1 MLVVARAHSK
11 QELGKKLKE
20 GRKGR
25 EAGGSADQKGPEL
38 CVEVMGRTLPT
49 ISYEDEL
56 KVYSVPQYNL
66 GSVHTRKLLYLLSVF
81 SPAYVRHVGFA
92 SHQY

>member
-11 QELGKKLKE
+11 QELEKKVQE

-25 EAGGSADQKGPEL
+25 ESGGSADQKVPEL
-38 CVEVMGRTLPT
+38 SVEVMGTALPT

-56 KVYSVPQYNL
+56 KVYCNNDIIDMICCETSNNRQTL
-66 GSVHTRKLLYLLSVF
+66 
-81 SPAYVRHVGFA
+81 
-92 SHQY
+92 

>member
-11 QELGKKLKE
+11 QELEKKVQE

-25 EAGGSADQKGPEL
+25 KSGGGVDQKGPEL
-38 CVEVMGRTLPT
+38 SVEVMGTTLPT

-56 KVYSVPQYNL
+56 KVCVLVYIL
-66 GSVHTRKLLYLLSVF
+66 
-81 SPAYVRHVGFA
+81 
-92 SHQY
+92 